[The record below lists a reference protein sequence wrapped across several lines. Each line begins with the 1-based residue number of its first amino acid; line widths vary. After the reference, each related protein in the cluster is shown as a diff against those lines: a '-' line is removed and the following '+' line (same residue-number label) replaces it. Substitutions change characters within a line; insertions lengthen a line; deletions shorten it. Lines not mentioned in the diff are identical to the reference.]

1 VLHEDEDGCGETAGR
16 ADQDAQAQ
24 REDLS
29 KIRMTFLGG

>member
-24 REDLS
+24 REEPLD
-29 KIRMTFLGG
+29 GG